1 MIIFFIPPLSLFLG
15 FCSRYN
21 IFRLLLYSF
30 FFKLFIYKGTML
42 FSYINYLLKNW
53 KRAIKPNTNFFKHN
67 SMLLFH
73 SLPPRAQCSGHW
85 HSIHQ
90 VLQYTCVFSML
101 SFHSVR
107 LSSTLTNLFNSYLFP
122 KTCLKIIFFSQAPCH
137 KFSELKFL
145 LPSSNNFATQH
156 IASWLF
162 VETPD
167 LTTTI
172 LGNGCQVL
180 FILKFTAASPMSS
193 MNEDFCL
200 LMSTYLN

>member
-1 MIIFFIPPLSLFLG
+1 
-15 FCSRYN
+15 
-21 IFRLLLYSF
+21 
-30 FFKLFIYKGTML
+30 ML

-90 VLQYTCVFSML
+90 VLQYTCVFSVL
-101 SFHSVR
+101 SFYSVR
-107 LSSTLTNLFNSYLFP
+107 LFSTLTYLFNSYLFL

-145 LPSSNNFATQH
+145 LPSSNNFATH
-156 IASWLF
+156 HTASWLF

-180 FILKFTAASPMSS
+180 FVLKFTAASPMSS

-200 LMSTYLN
+200 LMSAYLN